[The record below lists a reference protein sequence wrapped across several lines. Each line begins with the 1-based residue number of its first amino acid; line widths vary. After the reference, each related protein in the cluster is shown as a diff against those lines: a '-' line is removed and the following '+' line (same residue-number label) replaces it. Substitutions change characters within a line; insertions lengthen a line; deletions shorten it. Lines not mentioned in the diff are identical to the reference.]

1 MSYRTN
7 PKALRLGIAH
17 DWNFKSYGPSEQLH
31 LDLKLQAYVTNMIQF
46 AVPQAPPRAKTKG
59 RAISKFAV
67 SPGIQGR
74 TLVLRG
80 SNSLHLM
87 IFFYLNYDGAE
98 ASQLAS
104 FHRNF
109 GLLREQLQRE
119 SAAEVELS
127 IINYFLFFW
136 RLELFAGIRTPLRVR
151 RKVGRCISRHN
162 HLQMER
168 LAYSAFMPGIRY
180 TRRALRSF
188 RHERYFTRTFSP
200 LLAAFAFGE
209 LDADI
214 AARAIA
220 LELQMLRIYHR
231 RFLRY
236 VRRFMAL
243 GFNYWNRRRMLEGLT
258 LEVRGRTTDHRRQV
272 ARASVK
278 TMRFGVMKRSHLRR
292 ESGHCR
298 YLAFNRYGVLSVSIS
313 YALRSVVE
321 ERWED
326 RNPVSPLRAFAL
338 RELLELHAETLDVT
352 PTAAQRAVS
361 LRLGRIAKKTS
372 RGTTP
377 SEGSVEVAVSEA
389 VIRQRALERY
399 NRCYGEQRSEFQ
411 RSLDNTH
418 PMPRAL
424 LRLRPVLANI
434 EIGFSR
440 AREADPARV
449 TLGGFMRHLR

>member
-17 DWNFKSYGPSEQLH
+17 DWNFKTYGPSEQLH

-98 ASQLAS
+98 AAQLAS

-119 SAAEVELS
+119 SEVEVELS
-127 IINYFLFFW
+127 ILNYFLFFW
-136 RLELFAGIRTPLRVR
+136 RLEIFAGIRTPLRVR
-151 RKVGRCISRHN
+151 RKVGRCISRHA

-168 LAYSAFMPGIRY
+168 LAYSSFMPGIRY

-188 RHERYFTRTFSP
+188 RRERYFTRTFSP

-214 AARAIA
+214 AARAVA

-243 GFNYWNRRRMLEGLT
+243 GFSYWNRRHMIEGLT

-278 TMRFGVMKRSHLRR
+278 TMRFGVMKRSDLRR

-298 YLAFNRYGVLSVSIS
+298 YLAFNRYGVLSVSIT

-326 RNPVSPLRAFAL
+326 RSPVSPLRAFAL
-338 RELLELHAETLDVT
+338 RELLELHAETLDVGPT
-352 PTAAQRAVS
+352 PTQRAVS
-361 LRLGRIAKKTS
+361 LRLGEALKAAPRILVTE
-372 RGTTP
+372 
-377 SEGSVEVAVSEA
+377 EGSLRKVITEES
-389 VIRQRALERY
+389 IRQDALERY

-411 RSLDNTH
+411 RSLDNMH

-424 LRLRPVLANI
+424 LRMRPVLVNV
-434 EIGFSR
+434 ELGFGR

-449 TLGGFMRHLR
+449 TLGRFMRQLP